1 MSVHGFAAANLAGVL
16 REIARLHRA
25 LDGEVGI
32 VFRWIGAT
40 PVRLAGVR
48 LQHRQILSRRTLGA
62 ESALKPDL
70 SQISFVLRRID
81 RRSVRSAFAS
91 SRIVVAGNDAQ
102 TGSRAHGSSAAGL
115 ARRDGRGV
123 RRRSVWAPD
132 APKPVPA
139 PYLVWLGIGMPRA
152 KAPDAEPDAEPTGAR
167 RIAAALRFGS
177 RSISAFPGGR
187 LRLAGPASGWTT
199 NRGAARCRRGAAS
212 GRCPTRDV
220 GAVLPWLWRE
230 VPRPAPPAR
239 PSRP

>member
-91 SRIVVAGNDAQ
+91 SRIVVAGDDAQ
-102 TGSRAHGSSAAGL
+102 TGSRAQGSSAAGL
-115 ARRDGRGV
+115 AV
-123 RRRSVWAPD
+123 RRAE
-132 APKPVPA
+132 AVPA
-139 PYLVWLGIGMPRA
+139 SCFVIRMPRA

-187 LRLAGPASGWTT
+187 LRLAGPSSGWTT
-199 NRGAARCRRGAAS
+199 SRGAARCRRGAAS

-230 VPRPAPPAR
+230 VPRPARPAR